1 MRWGRIGGVLI
12 VGGSVLSVAAVAL
25 AGPAGPGDTGRR
37 DIANLVINASLVL
50 LGSGASVLGLFGPSP
65 LHGRT
70 VRIGLGTLAVGLVGL
85 LVSSI
90 IPIPAGS
97 NSLQSWPY
105 IISGA
110 IGLSAMA
117 LGSLL
122 TVLALVGTPGPSRGV
137 GSVFLTGLLL
147 FALAIPLNAWLLQ
160 QLALTLVLLGVT
172 GVGLLAINGDRSAA
186 DASA

>member
-1 MRWGRIGGVLI
+1 
-12 VGGSVLSVAAVAL
+12 
-25 AGPAGPGDTGRR
+25 
-37 DIANLVINASLVL
+37 
-50 LGSGASVLGLFGPSP
+50 
-65 LHGRT
+65 
-70 VRIGLGTLAVGLVGL
+70 

-117 LGSLL
+117 LGSML
-122 TVLALVGTPGPSRGV
+122 TVLALVRTPGPSRVV

-147 FALAIPLNAWLLQ
+147 FALAIPLNAGLLQ

>member
-1 MRWGRIGGVLI
+1 MLI
-12 VGGSVLSVAAVAL
+12 VGGGVLSVPAAAL
-25 AGPAGPGDTGRR
+25 AGPAGPGDTGGR
-37 DIANLVINASLVL
+37 DVGNLVINASLAL
-50 LGSGASVLGLFGPSP
+50 LGSGAGVLSLFGPSP

-97 NSLQSWPY
+97 DSLQSWPY

-122 TVLALVGTPGPSRGV
+122 MVLALVRTPGPCRVV
-137 GSVFLTGLLL
+137 GSLFLAGLLL
-147 FALAIPLNAWLLQ
+147 FVLAIPLNTGLLLQ
-160 QLALTLVLLGVT
+160 IALTLVVLGVT